1 MLQNS
6 NRKRGLSRSGNSGII
21 DPKDV
26 EAKGGIS
33 HKMGLLFS
41 KQNDYE
47 KSIQYQKQYLEISS
61 LHSNPVFL
69 IFCVNGRRPRR
80 SRWRPTR
87 RSPRPT

>member
-1 MLQNS
+1 VPLAILYYDKCLTVS
-6 NRKRGLSRSGNSGII
+6 EKVG
-21 DPKDV
+21 DV

-61 LHSNPVFL
+61 LHSNPVFH